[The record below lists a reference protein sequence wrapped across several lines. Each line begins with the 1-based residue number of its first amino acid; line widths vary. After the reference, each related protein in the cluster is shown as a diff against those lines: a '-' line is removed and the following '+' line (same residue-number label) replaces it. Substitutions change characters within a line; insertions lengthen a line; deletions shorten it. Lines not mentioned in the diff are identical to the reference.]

1 MSNLSRER
9 DFALKKPSWRRARMR
24 TDDKLADAIA
34 LRVKFS
40 TRTGVNDCNST
51 HYHRWKASRH
61 FLQLLFAQLFEFFL
75 LCVFHDLSSL
85 VFFYDLISDVKI
97 RQIILPENAFYD
109 LRISFVN
116 LWIFFLCDTAAATE
130 KGRDGC
136 HFSSLYPKCAFCVLP
151 LLRKTRHPFGF
162 SPNYYKDKMITQY
175 FTHWWD
181 LLNLWSTAASDIGES
196 PCYGRN
202 ISWWRALR

>member
-1 MSNLSRER
+1 
-9 DFALKKPSWRRARMR
+9 MR

-85 VFFYDLISDVKI
+85 VFFYDFHDVKI
-97 RQIILPENAFYD
+97 RQIILSENAFYD
-109 LRISFVN
+109 LRIDFVN
-116 LWIFFLCDTAAATE
+116 L
-130 KGRDGC
+130 
-136 HFSSLYPKCAFCVLP
+136 
-151 LLRKTRHPFGF
+151 
-162 SPNYYKDKMITQY
+162 
-175 FTHWWD
+175 
-181 LLNLWSTAASDIGES
+181 
-196 PCYGRN
+196 
-202 ISWWRALR
+202 